1 MTQTQA
7 PQRTVTVDEVGT
19 WPVDGFDGH
28 EARILTVDVP
38 AGEHAPVH
46 LHPGS
51 QYNPPR
57 ACRPS
62 RGCGEHPQ
70 PRLTRRGPQLSVAG
84 PGHSRR
90 SASAISASTWAW
102 VGASA
107 SNSTWWS
114 VPVHGNG
121 GR

>member
-51 QYNPPR
+51 QYIWGGPR
-57 ACRPS
+57 HGHLAA
-62 RGCGEHPQ
+62 RG
-70 PRLTRRGPQLSVAG
+70 
-84 PGHSRR
+84 
-90 SASAISASTWAW
+90 
-102 VGASA
+102 
-107 SNSTWWS
+107 
-114 VPVHGNG
+114 
-121 GR
+121 